1 MVQIPRLREWREA
14 RALTQVELAEKAGV
28 SSRSVA
34 GYEAGTGAR
43 PPTVRR
49 LAEALDVE
57 VADLR
62 GDSEHPLGEAPP
74 SSQLTLNG
82 ALEEERRLHYL
93 RPWSKYVNLL
103 ANNAEREIDQGHITD
118 LNWWQEF
125 NRDVISLTYLY
136 GQMLPPYEEQSEDE
150 RLELL
155 ELSEAIDR
163 LNEVADK
170 MGRAMEPVIAE
181 MHKELFAR
189 ERERR
194 KATFNA
200 IPKRRSA

>member
-14 RALTQVELAEKAGV
+14 RALTQVELAERARL

-34 GYEAGTGAR
+34 GYEAGAGAR
-43 PPTVRR
+43 PPTVRK
-49 LAEALDVE
+49 LAEALGVE

-62 GDSEHPLGEAPP
+62 GDSEHPLGEEPP

-93 RPWSKYVNLL
+93 RPWPKYVNLL
-103 ANNAEREIDQGHITD
+103 ANNVEHEVDKGHVKD

-125 NRDVISLTYLY
+125 NRNVISLTHLY
-136 GQMLPPYEEQSEDE
+136 NRILPPPAEQSEDE

-155 ELSEAIDR
+155 KLSEAIDR
-163 LNEVADK
+163 LNEVAEKMDK
-170 MGRAMEPVIAE
+170 AMEPVIAE
-181 MHKELFAR
+181 MHKELYAK

-194 KATFNA
+194 KAAFNA
-200 IPKRRSA
+200 IPGRRSA